1 MIEFLV
7 HILVYMKAVNSHIHE
22 FQAKFKNKNSNS

>member
-22 FQAKFKNKNSNS
+22 FQSKYQKKNSNS